1 MGNPKRRQRILGRDG
16 FKHALR
22 HQFRGNSAEE
32 CGHRFALSRRLLRTG
47 LHRNWA
53 LGSGIRLQSRGR
65 PSFHRLGRNCGRP
78 IQPRG
83 SRSRGNKPNHRQQQQ
98 QQAPT
103 NHNLPDRLR
112 HLTAGFGQTWGAQQ
126 HGTCRHA
133 TRVKP
138 WGFGDFTPVLKR
150 GSISPHAVHQISI
163 SVEIT
168 RKTDSVGFFETR
180 FHPSQKLT
188 ELSTTYPRVVLTKQA
203 QTSSPTQRTD
213 VVQGGV
219 QRARNDGVFQIAQ
232 IAKDQ
237 SSALS
242 WGQTVHRQGGIW

>member
-1 MGNPKRRQRILGRDG
+1 
-16 FKHALR
+16 
-22 HQFRGNSAEE
+22 
-32 CGHRFALSRRLLRTG
+32 
-47 LHRNWA
+47 
-53 LGSGIRLQSRGR
+53 
-65 PSFHRLGRNCGRP
+65 
-78 IQPRG
+78 
-83 SRSRGNKPNHRQQQQ
+83 
-98 QQAPT
+98 
-103 NHNLPDRLR
+103 
-112 HLTAGFGQTWGAQQ
+112 
-126 HGTCRHA
+126 
-133 TRVKP
+133 VKP

-150 GSISPHAVHQISI
+150 GSISPHAVHQIAEVSI

-219 QRARNDGVFQIAQ
+219 QRPRNDGVFQIAQ

-242 WGQTVHRQGGIW
+242 WSQTVHRQGGIW